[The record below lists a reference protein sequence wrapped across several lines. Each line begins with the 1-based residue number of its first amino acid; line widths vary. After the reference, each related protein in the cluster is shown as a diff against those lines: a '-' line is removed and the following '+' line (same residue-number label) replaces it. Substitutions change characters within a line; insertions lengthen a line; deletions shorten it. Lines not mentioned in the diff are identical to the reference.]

1 MKKAISA
8 ILLMAVWGCMA
19 LSAQVKRPKLV
30 VGIVVDQMRW
40 DYLYYYQD
48 HFCENGFKRMLREG
62 FSCQN
67 ALINYVPTVTAI
79 GHSSIFTGTTP
90 AVHGIAGNNFMVDG
104 HSATSVTDGSV
115 TGVGS
120 KGKAGQCSPHNLL
133 TTTIGDELRAA
144 TSFQSKVV
152 GIALKDRAAI
162 LPAGH
167 SANAAYWYDSKLPG
181 FITST
186 YYMQQLPAWVSQFNA
201 SLKTD
206 PMAKN
211 ATTHHSGIATTFDM
225 AKAAIAN
232 ERLGQGSATDM
243 LTVSISTTDVVAH
256 IHGTHSA
263 FTDSCYYTLDRQLA
277 SFLNVLDQK
286 VGKGEYLVFLTADHG
301 GTNNFKYNHSHKLP
315 TGGWSYWK
323 DENTTYNKALKAKFG
338 IDSLVADVME
348 YSLYVNGDRV
358 KRHGLCRDSV
368 VQAIKD
374 YFERDPDVERLV
386 DIENLANEPIPA
398 ELKERIVKGYY
409 RHRSGEIFIMLKPG
423 RYCGEEDS
431 DGSNHGTWSMDDS
444 HIPCVFMGWGVR
456 HGETMQPTS
465 ITDIAPTVCSMLH
478 IQMPSGCL
486 GKPIPALAP

>member
-8 ILLMAVWGCMA
+8 LLLMAVAACMA
-19 LSAQVKRPKLV
+19 MGAQVKRPKLV

-48 HFCENGFKRMLREG
+48 HFGDGGFNRMLREG

-79 GHSSIFTGTTP
+79 GHTSIFTGTTP

-104 HSATSVTDGSV
+104 RSVTSVEDGSATT
-115 TGVGS
+115 VGS
-120 KGKAGQCSPHNLL
+120 TGKAGQRSPRNLI

-144 TSFQSKVV
+144 TSFKSKVV

-181 FITST
+181 FITSS
-186 YYMQQLPAWVSQFNA
+186 YYMQELPAWVSRFNA
-201 SLKTD
+201 SLKSN
-206 PMAKN
+206 PMAGK
-211 ATTHHSGIATTFDM
+211 ATTHHSGIVTTFDM
-225 AKAAIAN
+225 AKAAISN

-243 LTVSISTTDVVAH
+243 LTLSISTTDVVAH
-256 IHGTHSA
+256 THGTRSA
-263 FTDSCYYTLDRQLA
+263 FTDSCYYTLDQQLA
-277 SFLNVLDQK
+277 SFFTTLDQK
-286 VGKGEYLVFLTADHG
+286 VGKGRYLVFLTADHG
-301 GTNNFKYNHSHKLP
+301 GTNNYRYNHSHKLP
-315 TGGWSYWK
+315 TGAWSYWK
-323 DENTTYNKALKAKFG
+323 DENTTYNEVLKAKFG
-338 IDSLVADVME
+338 IDSLVKDVME
-348 YSLYVNGDRV
+348 YSLYVNNDLV
-358 KRHGLCRDSV
+358 KRHNLCRDSV
-368 VQAIKD
+368 VAAIKA

-409 RHRSGEIFIMLKPG
+409 RHRSGDIFIMLKPG
-423 RYCGEEDS
+423 RYCGEEYD

-444 HIPCVFMGWGVR
+444 HIPCVLMGWGVK
-456 HGETMQPTS
+456 HGETMQPS
-465 ITDIAPTVCSMLH
+465 AITDIAPTICSMLH

-486 GKPIPALAP
+486 GKPIPTLAP